1 MEKMG
6 TRVQKADQ
14 LGFNWLYHFCSSI
27 KKFSHFSNPQ
37 YPHTQ
42 NVGNIYFAGFL
53 GRIDEMTY
61 INTIPNN
68 RPSILN
74 SEGSGHGSDE
84 KGNMPIHLVTGEIFI
99 TKRNNRPSILN
110 SEGSGH
116 RSEEKGNMP
125 IYLVTGE
132 VFTTKRNK
140 IDSVIIHICCFFL
153 MYYYQNHLIIIIQ
166 SVIHAAEEVSS

>member
-61 INTIPNN
+61 IN
-68 RPSILN
+68 ILN
-74 SEGSGHGSDE
+74 
-84 KGNMPIHLVTGEIFI
+84 N
-99 TKRNNRPSILN
+99 
-110 SEGSGH
+110 EGSGH
-116 RSEEKGNMP
+116 RSDEKGNMP

-140 IDSVIIHICCFFL
+140 IDSVYIYMLLFL

>member
-74 SEGSGHGSDE
+74 
-84 KGNMPIHLVTGEIFI
+84 N
-99 TKRNNRPSILN
+99 
-110 SEGSGH
+110 EGSGH
-116 RSEEKGNMP
+116 RSDEKGNMP

-140 IDSVIIHICCFFL
+140 IDSVYVYMLLFL
-153 MYYYQNHLIIIIQ
+153 MCYYQNHLIIIIQ